1 MGDSVSDT
9 NWNFA
14 DIYEGVAAVVPDRPC
29 QVQGERT
36 VTWAEFDRRADALAA
51 DLVEAG
57 LGQQS
62 KVACY
67 LYNGPE
73 YLETTT
79 AAWKVAMVPVNT
91 NYRYGPDEIVYLFEN
106 ADAEA
111 VVFLATF
118 TDFVEAVRERL
129 PMVRRWYVV
138 PDETGTGP
146 EWASQ
151 YDAVVSSGAPRPET
165 PWGRSGDDLLL
176 LYTGGTTGMPKGV
189 MWRQGDLFNVLGA
202 GGNALLGVAPATSVE
217 ELTSRIDPD
226 EAPRVMLPA
235 CPLMHGTGQFSSLI
249 TMGMGGTVVTLPSR
263 KFSADELWRE
273 AARTKANSI
282 VIVGQAFAAPML
294 AWLDEHPGELDLSSV
309 ILISS
314 SGVMWSEE
322 NKAGLLRH
330 LPHAILFDSL
340 GSSEAVGLGASVSTS
355 GAAQETAK
363 FSLGENVAVFTDDGR
378 RVQPGDSESGL
389 LA

>member
-1 MGDSVSDT
+1 MT
-9 NWNFA
+9 NWNLA
-14 DIYEGVAAVVPDRPC
+14 DIFEAVAARVPDRAC
-29 QVQGERT
+29 QIQGDR
-36 VTWAEFDRRADALAA
+36 VVRWGEFDRRANALVA
-51 DLVEAG
+51 DLIDAG
-57 LGQQS
+57 LTRQS
-62 KVACY
+62 KVAAY

-73 YLETTT
+73 YLE
-79 AAWKVAMVPVNT
+79 AYVGAFKGGFAPINT
-91 NYRYGPDEIVYLFEN
+91 NYRYGPDEIVYLFDN

-111 VVFLATF
+111 VVFHATF
-118 TDFVEAVRERL
+118 AELIHAVRARL
-129 PMVRRWYVV
+129 PKVRRWYCVADGTAPV
-138 PDETGTGP
+138 PDWAVDYETLVKPG
-146 EWASQ
+146 
-151 YDAVVSSGAPRPET
+151 AVAVDT

-189 MWRQGDLFNVLGA
+189 MWRQDDLFNVLGA

-330 LPHAILFDSL
+330 LPQAILFDS
-340 GSSEAVGLGASVSTS
+340 
-355 GAAQETAK
+355 
-363 FSLGENVAVFTDDGR
+363 
-378 RVQPGDSESGL
+378 
-389 LA
+389 